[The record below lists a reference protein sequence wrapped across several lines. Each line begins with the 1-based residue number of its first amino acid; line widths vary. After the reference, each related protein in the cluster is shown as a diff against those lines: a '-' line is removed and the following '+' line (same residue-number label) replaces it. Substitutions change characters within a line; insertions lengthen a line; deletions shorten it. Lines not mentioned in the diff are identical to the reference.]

1 MPRQRPEHDPGSRAI
16 TSSDAGAGGDAGR
29 AAVQG
34 QSPAVSPDVLVRLF
48 LDQSQDGI
56 VVLDQHGAVQAAN
69 RRFAEMLGYSPE
81 EVRRL
86 HVWDWEDLASKIE
99 LLELLARPGEFGDL
113 FETRHRRK
121 DGTTLEVEIAITRVA
136 MDGQRFDLCVC
147 RDITRRRRMERS
159 LRESE
164 EAFHKIFEESSNPIM
179 LMRGERFLN
188 CNRATLSFLGLAD
201 KSELLGL
208 TPGDISPPRQP
219 NGGLSAESAAKHI
232 ARALRDG
239 LCRFEWTV
247 LRKDGSPLLLEV
259 TLMPMM
265 LNGEELL
272 HVTWLDISER
282 RRAEEA
288 LRRQTVMFQ
297 NLFRGS
303 LDAIAMLDE
312 EDRVVEVNAAFLTLF
327 GYSREEVLGKPINS
341 LVAHGQVSTDAEQFS
356 RIVYGSRRAMERQT
370 VRCKRDGGPVDV
382 TVIGYPIVYEGRI
395 IGAYGI
401 YRDITEQK
409 RAERALRK
417 SEERF
422 AKAFNSNPAP
432 LVISE
437 TVTGR
442 FIAVNDR
449 WVRML
454 GYGREEQIGRTS
466 KEVGIWADPGQR
478 DRAIE
483 KLVKDGALK
492 DFPVDFKTKSGRIR
506 SALWSA
512 ELITMDDKEVMLSFI
527 FDYTERKVAEEALF
541 KSLKEKETLLKE
553 IHHRVKNNLQIM
565 VSLISLQTMNL
576 ADDGAAE
583 TFKSLR
589 DRVHTMALI
598 HEQLYSSGNLSEVD
612 MPEYLRLLAQNI
624 GRVFRIPGRQVELRI
639 EAEDILLGIDQA
651 IPCGLLLNELIS
663 NAYKHAFTDPGSGCV
678 RVRLRMAGHMVELVV
693 QDDGG
698 GLPPDYEARDSLGMK
713 LIRTLVAQLRGSLEI
728 SSERGSRFRISFP
741 RDAGEA

>member
-1 MPRQRPEHDPGSRAI
+1 MSRQRPEHDPGFRAI
-16 TSSDAGAGGDAGR
+16 TSSDAGAADDAGR
-29 AAVQG
+29 AAVPG
-34 QSPAVSPDVLVRLF
+34 ESPAISPDVLVRLF
-48 LDQSQDGI
+48 LDQAQDGI

-69 RRFAEMLGYSPE
+69 RCFADMLGYSLD

-86 HVWDWEDLASKIE
+86 SVWDWEDQVSKSE

-136 MDGQRFDLCVC
+136 VSGQRFDLCVC
-147 RDITRRRRMERS
+147 RDITRRRMMERS

-164 EAFHKIFEESSNPIM
+164 AAFHKIFEESSNPIM
-179 LMRGERFLN
+179 LMRGERFIN

-201 KSELLGL
+201 KSELLGR
-208 TPGDISPPRQP
+208 TPMDISPVHQP
-219 NGGLSAESAAKHI
+219 DGGLSAESAAKHI
-232 ARALRDG
+232 ARALHDG

-247 LRKDGSPLLLEV
+247 LRTDGRPLLLEV
-259 TLMPMM
+259 ALMPMT

-272 HVTWLDISER
+272 HVTWLDVTER

-303 LDAIAMLDE
+303 LDAIAMLDG
-312 EDRVVEVNAAFLTLF
+312 EDRIVEVNEAFLTLF
-327 GYSREEVLGKPINS
+327 GYSREEVGGKPINS
-341 LVAHGQVSTDAEQFS
+341 LVAHGQVPTDAEEFS
-356 RIVYGSRRAMERQT
+356 RSVFRTGRAMERQT
-370 VRCKRDGGPVDV
+370 LRCKRDGTPVDV

-409 RAERALRK
+409 MAETALRK

-422 AKAFNSNPAP
+422 AKAFNSSPAP

-437 TVTGR
+437 TTTGR

-449 WVRML
+449 WVTML
-454 GYGREEQIGRTS
+454 GHAREEQIGRTS
-466 KEVGIWADPGQR
+466 KEVGIWVDPTQR

-483 KLVKDGALK
+483 KLLGDGALREFPI
-492 DFPVDFKTKSGRIR
+492 DFRTKSGHIR

-512 ELITMDDKEVMLSFI
+512 ELITMGDREVMLSLI
-527 FDYTERKVAEEALF
+527 FDYTERKIAEEALF
-541 KSLKEKETLLKE
+541 RSLKEKETLLKE

-565 VSLISLQTMNL
+565 VSLISLQTMDL
-576 ADDGAAE
+576 ADDGAVE
-583 TFKSLR
+583 MFNSLR

-612 MPEYLRLLAQNI
+612 MPRYLRLLTRNI
-624 GRVFRIPGRQVELRI
+624 ESVFRTPGRQVDLRI

-663 NAYKHAFTDPGSGCV
+663 NAYKHAFQGAGVGSLH
-678 RVRLRMAGHMVELVV
+678 VRLRMTGHIVELDV
-693 QDDGG
+693 QDDGR

-713 LIRTLVAQLRGSLEI
+713 LVRTLVDQLRGSLEI
-728 SSERGSRFRISFP
+728 FSEQGSRFCISFP

>member
-239 LCRFEWTV
+239 LCRVEWTV